1 MTEAEMFR
9 PGFHFTPPCNWMND
23 PNGLVYDGEQY
34 HLFYQYNPYGT
45 SWGHMSWGHA
55 VSRDLMHWRHL
66 PVAIREVPEAG
77 YTIFSGSAV
86 IDRANTSGFGRGAT
100 APMVAVFTAD
110 HREAHRQTVHIAYSL
125 NGGRS
130 FTEFGGNPVIDEGE
144 AKFGDPKVFWHVP
157 TQRWI
162 MVNIE
167 GHAQGHVVFYASQ
180 DLKSWQRLTEFH
192 APGEAPGMW
201 ECPDLF
207 PLRLDGV
214 PDQIRWILKVNC
226 TRFGAGPAA
235 TRYFLGDFTGEA
247 FLNAHLVGASLTS
260 DEGAIYAETT
270 YNQVPDGRRVLMGWL
285 REQPNPDRPWTGA
298 QALPRVLTLASH
310 TDGPRL
316 LMRPVLDVQ
325 ALRQG
330 HWSLGPTSLEG
341 DVPLPEVP
349 LAGRSLEAVVHL
361 ERGGTRE
368 IDGVGLRLQLE
379 GGRQVMIGWQAR
391 SRELCIVLPDGRRV
405 ATPFEP
411 DSGKF
416 ILRVFLD
423 QAIVEAFAGPSVVA
437 SEATVTAFMP
447 FAARYES
454 LSLFGEGGQARLARL
469 DLWALARAMEAGAG

>member
-1 MTEAEMFR
+1 MFR

-23 PNGLVYDGEQY
+23 PNGLVYDGERY
-34 HLFYQYNPYGT
+34 HLFYQYNPYST

-55 VSRDLMHWRHL
+55 VSRDLMHWQHL

-86 IDRANTSGFGRGAT
+86 MDHANTSGFGRASEV
-100 APMVAVFTAD
+100 PMVVAFTAD
-110 HREAHRQTVHIAYSL
+110 HRDAEVQRQTIHIAYSL
-125 NGGRS
+125 DRGHS
-130 FTEFGGNPVIDEGE
+130 FTEFTGNPVIDEGE

-247 FLNAHLVGASLTS
+247 FLNASPIGATLTS
-260 DEGAIYAETT
+260 NLGAIYAEVT
-270 YNQVPDGRRVLMGWL
+270 YNHVPDGRRILMGWL
-285 REQPNPDRPWTGA
+285 REQPHPDRPWTGA
-298 QALPRVLTLASH
+298 QSLPRALTLASGV
-310 TDGPRL
+310 TGPLL

-325 ALRQG
+325 ALRRE
-330 HWSLGPTSLEG
+330 HLALPSTLLEG
-341 DVPLPEVP
+341 ELPLPEAP
-349 LAGRSLEAVVHL
+349 LAGRSLEVVAHL
-361 ERGGTRE
+361 ERGLPLE
-368 IDGVGLRLQLE
+368 AQVVGLRLRLDD
-379 GGRQVMIGWQAR
+379 GGLVTIGWR
-391 SRELCIVLPDGRRV
+391 PDPGELFVEFPDGRWV
-405 ATPFEP
+405 TTPFEP
-411 DSGKF
+411 EGQAF
-416 ILRVFLD
+416 VLRVFLD
-423 QAIVEAFAGPSVVA
+423 QAIVEAFAGRSEVA
-437 SEATVTAFMP
+437 GAAALTGFMP
-447 FAARYES
+447 FGARYES
-454 LSLFGEGGQARLARL
+454 MALFAEGGRAQLTHL
-469 DLWALARAMEAGAG
+469 DLWELMRVVKASRV